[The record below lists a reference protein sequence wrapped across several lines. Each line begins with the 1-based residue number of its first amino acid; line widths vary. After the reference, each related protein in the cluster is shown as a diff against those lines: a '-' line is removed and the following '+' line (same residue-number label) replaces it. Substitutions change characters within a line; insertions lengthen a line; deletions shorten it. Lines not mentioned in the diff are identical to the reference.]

1 MLRTHYTVELNETF
15 NGKNVTLA
23 GWIQDTRIHGSIAF
37 LILRDGK
44 GTVQITLEKKK
55 DEQLFKN
62 ITSLSRESVLLVEGV
77 VKKTALVK
85 AGLEIIPMKI
95 EILNKAEAPLPLG
108 VIDKVPAMLDTRL
121 DNRFIDLRKHQH
133 LAIFNLRT
141 ILVAGIR
148 EYLFENGF
156 LEINTPKIVS
166 AGAEGGAT
174 LFELNYFGRT
184 AYLAQSPQLYK
195 QMMMATGADKVFEIA
210 PAFRAEPSDTVRHL
224 SEFTSLDI
232 EIAYIKNSHDVM
244 DVAENL
250 SIAGLKKV
258 KEFGKKELEFFDVN
272 ITIPESRIPRIPHA
286 DCLEILNSLGKK
298 CPNDDIDTEGEKM
311 LGEYSL
317 KNYKSEF
324 FFITEF
330 PTRLKR
336 GTFYAMRNDANPA
349 LTGYFDLLYKGQELV
364 SGGQRE
370 HRYERLL
377 AQITENNMNPDSF
390 KFYLDSFKY
399 GMPPHGGFGLG
410 VERFVQKMLNLSN
423 IREAILFPR
432 DRIRVT
438 P

>member
-1 MLRTHYTVELNETF
+1 MLRTHYTTELNELLD
-15 NGKNVTLA
+15 GENVRVA
-23 GWIQDTRIHGSIAF
+23 GWIQDIRLHGGIAF
-37 LILRDGK
+37 LILRDRK

-62 ITSLSRESVLLVEGV
+62 ITSLSRESVLLVEGM
-77 VKKTALVK
+77 VKKTAQVK
-85 AGLEIIPMKI
+85 AGLEIIPTKI
-95 EILNKAEAPLPLG
+95 EILNIAQTPLPLG

-121 DNRFIDLRKHQH
+121 DNRFIDLRKPQH
-133 LAIFNLRT
+133 LAIFHLRS

-148 EYLFENGF
+148 EYLFENGY

-224 SEFTSLDI
+224 SEFTSLDV
-232 EIAYIKNSHDVM
+232 EIAFIKDSHDVM

-258 KEFGKKELEFFDVN
+258 KEYGKKELEFFDVN
-272 ITIPESRIPRIPHA
+272 ITIPETRAPRISHA
-286 DCLEILNSLGKK
+286 ECIEILKSLGKK
-298 CPNDDIDTEGEKM
+298 CPNDDIDTEGEKL

-336 GTFYAMRNDANPA
+336 GTFYAMRNDANPE
-349 LTGYFDLLYKGQELV
+349 LTGYFDLLYKGQEIV

-370 HRYERLL
+370 HRYDRLL
-377 AQITENNMNPDSF
+377 AQIRENNLNPDAF

-410 VERFVQKMLNLSN
+410 IERFVQKMLNLSN
-423 IREAILFPR
+423 IREANLFPR